1 MDFICFYDWDECRVI
16 RRLDVAVKNVIWSE
30 SGEMVTIVSDTSFF
44 ILRYNLEATAEAFA
58 SGQVDESEGVEES
71 FELISEINESVVT
84 GIWVGDCFIYT
95 TADKKLNYRV
105 GGEVTTLTHMDRS
118 MYILGYLAAQNRV
131 FLMDKNFS
139 VVSFTL
145 LLTVVEFKTLVLR
158 GELEAA
164 EEVLETIP
172 RSNTTR
178 SPASWSRAVW

>member
-1 MDFICFYDWDECRVI
+1 MPVCVSTSFTHALPRNKQQESLVRDSDPSEGGNCPGSDHVMFKNFTEEPARVAGPSSPPFAGLCLPGSFAAMDFICFYDWDECRVI

-95 TADKKLNYRV
+95 TADK
-105 GGEVTTLTHMDRS
+105 S
-118 MYILGYLAAQNRV
+118 
-131 FLMDKNFS
+131 
-139 VVSFTL
+139 
-145 LLTVVEFKTLVLR
+145 
-158 GELEAA
+158 
-164 EEVLETIP
+164 
-172 RSNTTR
+172 
-178 SPASWSRAVW
+178 